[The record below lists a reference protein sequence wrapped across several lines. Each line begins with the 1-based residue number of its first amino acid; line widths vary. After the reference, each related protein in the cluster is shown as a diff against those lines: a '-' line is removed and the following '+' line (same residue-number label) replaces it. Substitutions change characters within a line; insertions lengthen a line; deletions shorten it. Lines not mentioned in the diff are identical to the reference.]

1 MIRWASSRPAV
12 VWAFGMALVLAGAVA
27 FTKLPLATRTAVEL
41 PRLTVSASWPG
52 ASADLIETYITSPIE
67 AAIQGVRGVRK
78 TSSTSSGERGSSS
91 INVDL
96 EATAEVQLTRLAI
109 HERLELLRKDFPP
122 GVSSPQVQNYVP
134 EELSEEPLLQYSLSG
149 PYTPGTLSKLAR
161 EQIEPRLTSV
171 PGVSSVGRFGAATVG
186 ISVSYDVQ
194 RLRQLDIPPTLLT
207 AALRDARMVQAL
219 GEEQGGATVR
229 TVVLR
234 DQPHV
239 YQDLEA
245 LPIRAPSGRVFTL
258 GELASV
264 RPEEDTRGFF
274 SRLNGVPKVGFEINR
289 LPGADAIQTAARIK
303 AAMVDITRLLPPGI
317 TVKLEADESVELGKE
332 LNDLFRRGAI
342 AFAAVTL
349 VLLIGMRRVRAVA
362 LVMGSAAIA
371 IAGTALGLYLLKVPA
386 NLLTI
391 AGLGMGIGILVQDG
405 IVVVDRLRR
414 VDDTAVARAAAGSRI
429 ARAVV
434 GSTLTTLVV
443 LVPFLYLQGNARAAF
458 VPFAAAFGLGLI
470 WSVISSVIM
479 IPAVGTG
486 ASGRVP
492 WARLGK
498 FYRASLKPLLRWHR
512 VTIAITVLL
521 LGVATWGFI
530 KRVPRS
536 SFSFGFGQQRTTL
549 SVNLGFPRG
558 SDPASL
564 DRAMQ
569 EFERIA
575 VGRPGVEKVE
585 ARGGGS
591 RANVVVTFTK
601 DAELSVLPLQMQ
613 EEMTE
618 RGVLIGGAQIGVYG
632 RGPVFSNGAGSSS
645 VAYRIKLLGYSF
657 SGVERLAK
665 DLKLRLEAI
674 ARVRNVNINAGSFF
688 GSERAV
694 SVILTPDRPALA
706 RAGLT
711 AGDFAAAINREIRGA
726 AGGTRLEFDGEETEV
741 SLKASGARERT
752 LDELRRALVANT
764 ARSPVRVS
772 DLADVSEREGLATIS
787 REDQQYVRI
796 VGYDFRG
803 PAKLANR
810 THEAFMKSISAPPG
824 YSVSD
829 EKFTWEDDKSAKGLW
844 LVFGAGVILVILAV
858 AMVFDSVWA
867 AAMVFLSLPL
877 CLAGVAAVFWI
888 TKTSFSRE
896 AAVGVILVV
905 GLAVHQSILLVDA
918 ALEKRRAAGQTGS
931 GADRPSTTASDLPT
945 CRPSDRARNRLTV
958 DDVLDAAAD
967 RAGMIILVTLT
978 TLASLIPLAV
988 GTDADSLFGSIAL
1001 ATAGGTV
1008 AGTIGALWIVPA
1020 YLVGRKAKAAPAT
1033 VAAQPVA

>member
-1 MIRWASSRPAV
+1 MIRWASTRPAV
-12 VWAFGMALVLAGAVA
+12 VWAFGMALVLAGGVA

-78 TSSTSSGERGSSS
+78 TSSTSSGERGTST

-96 EATAEVQLTRLAI
+96 ELKADVQLTRLAI
-109 HERLELLRKDFPP
+109 HERLELLRQDFPQ
-122 GVSSPQVQNYVP
+122 GSTSPQVQNYVP

-161 EQIEPRLTSV
+161 EQLEPRLTSV
-171 PGVSSVGRFGAATVG
+171 PGVSSVARFGSATVG
-186 ISVSYDVQ
+186 VSVSYDVQ
-194 RLRQLDIPPTLLT
+194 RLRQLDISPTLLT
-207 AALRDARMVQAL
+207 AALADARMVQAL

-234 DQPHV
+234 DQPHA
-239 YQDLEA
+239 YQDLEQ

-274 SRLNGVPKVGFEINR
+274 SRLNGVPKVGLEINR

-303 AAMVDITRLLPPGI
+303 AAMADIARLLPPGVV
-317 TVKLEADESVELGKE
+317 VKLEADESIQLGKE
-332 LNDLFRRGAI
+332 LNDLLRRGAI

-349 VLLIGMRRVRAVA
+349 VLLLGLQRVRAVA

-414 VDDTAVARAAAGSRI
+414 VDDTAEARAAAGSRI

-486 ASGRVP
+486 ASGQVP
-492 WARLGK
+492 WARLGR
-498 FYRASLKPLLRWHR
+498 FYRASLAPLLRWHF
-512 VTIAITVLL
+512 VTIGVTVIL

-536 SFSFGFGQQRTTL
+536 SFGFPYGQRTTL
-549 SVNLGFPRG
+549 SISLGFPRG

-564 DRAMQ
+564 DRSVQ

-575 VGRPGVEKVE
+575 VGRAGVEKVE
-585 ARGGGS
+585 ARAGGS
-591 RANVVVTFTK
+591 RANIQVTFTQE
-601 DAELSVLPLQMQ
+601 AALTGFPLQLQ
-613 EEMTE
+613 EEMIE
-618 RGVLIGGAQIGVYG
+618 RGVLIGGASVNVFGQ
-632 RGPVFSNGAGSSS
+632 GPGFSNGGGSSS

-665 DLKLRLEAI
+665 DLKQRLEAI
-674 ARVRNVNINAGSFF
+674 SRVRNVNINAGSFF

-694 SVILTPDRPALA
+694 SVILTPDRAALA

-711 AGDFAAAINREIRGA
+711 ARDFAAAINREIRGA

-741 SLKASGARERT
+741 SLKASGSRERS
-752 LDELRRALVANT
+752 LDELRTALVSNSI
-764 ARSPVRVS
+764 RSPVRVS

-803 PAKLANR
+803 PVKLANR
-810 THEAFMKSISAPPG
+810 THEAFMKSLSAPAG
-824 YSVSD
+824 YSISD

-844 LVFGAGVILVILAV
+844 LVFATGVILVILAV

-905 GLAVHQSILLVDA
+905 GLAVHQAILLVDA
-918 ALEKRRAAGQTGS
+918 ALEKRRGG
-931 GADRPSTTASDLPT
+931 GAEGR
-945 CRPSDRARNRLTV
+945 RGRRLSV
-958 DDVLDAAAD
+958 DDVLAAASD

-988 GTDADSLFGSIAL
+988 GTASDSLFGSIAL

-1020 YLVGRKAKAAPAT
+1020 YLVGRKASAASAT
-1033 VAAQPVA
+1033 PGAQPVV